1 MGSVGIEMNNS
12 VSLLLRTKISL
23 WISGIRRLLYK
34 VLVLINNAAATLSI
48 FATLLF
54 STTSSSPTSAPKQ
67 SSSCQRR
74 LEVICAPPCSL
85 NSRAFLE

>member
-1 MGSVGIEMNNS
+1 MNNS
-12 VSLLLRTKISL
+12 VSLLLRTKSRFGFQEFGDFSI
-23 WISGIRRLLYK
+23 IK

-48 FATLLF
+48 FVTLLF
-54 STTSSSPTSAPKQ
+54 STMSSSPSSAPTQ